1 MTDHVARMV
10 HRWFDRSQ
18 DEANESGSRSPEAK
32 EPEVSQLVD
41 AIHRMIREAEDEVR
55 RRCEEIAQRVAGP
68 DVGGQIALAIRMTKA
83 AESLPRKSLVDAYA
97 ETSANDN

>member
-1 MTDHVARMV
+1 MNDHVARMV
-10 HRWFDRSQ
+10 HKWIDRSQ
-18 DEANESGSRSPEAK
+18 SDAGEGAP
-32 EPEVSQLVD
+32 PEVSQLVD

-83 AESLPRKSLVDAYA
+83 ADSLPRKSLLELDAYT
-97 ETSANDN
+97 ESSVSKN

>member
-1 MTDHVARMV
+1 MNDHVARMV
-10 HRWFDRSQ
+10 HGWIDRSQ
-18 DEANESGSRSPEAK
+18 SETGEGAP
-32 EPEVSQLVD
+32 PEVSQLVD

-83 AESLPRKSLVDAYA
+83 ADSLPRKSLLDMDSYA
-97 ETSANDN
+97 ESTASEN

>member
-10 HRWFDRSQ
+10 HGWIDRSQ
-18 DEANESGSRSPEAK
+18 EAETNS
-32 EPEVSQLVD
+32 EVSQLVD

-68 DVGGQIALAIRMTKA
+68 DVGGQIALAIRLTT
-83 AESLPRKSLVDAYA
+83 AESLPRKSLVPGELSA
-97 ETSANDN
+97 ETTRN

>member
-18 DEANESGSRSPEAK
+18 TTEAVEAK
-32 EPEVSQLVD
+32 DPEVSQLVD

-55 RRCEEIAQRVAGP
+55 RRCEEIAQNVAGP
-68 DVGGQIALAIRMTKA
+68 DLGGQIALAIRMTKA

>member
-10 HRWFDRSQ
+10 YRWIDRSP
-18 DEANESGSRSPEAK
+18 DEVSAAR

-55 RRCEEIAQRVAGP
+55 LRCEEIAQKVAGP
-68 DVGGQIALAIRMTKA
+68 EVGGQIALAIRMTKA
-83 AESLPRKSLVDAYA
+83 ADSLPRKSLIPGEFA
-97 ETSANDN
+97 ETSGN

>member
-10 HRWFDRSQ
+10 HGWYDRAQ
-18 DEANESGSRSPEAK
+18 EDAQGAG
-32 EPEVSQLVD
+32 VSQLVD

-68 DVGGQIALAIRMTKA
+68 EVGGQIALAIRVTSN
-83 AESLPRKSLVDAYA
+83 AESLPRKSLVDATNAYA
-97 ETSANDN
+97 DSGSNRTNH

>member
-18 DEANESGSRSPEAK
+18 TNESVEAK
-32 EPEVSQLVD
+32 DPEVSQLVD

-55 RRCEEIAQRVAGP
+55 RRCEEIAQQVAGP
-68 DVGGQIALAIRMTKA
+68 DMGGQIALAIRMTKA
-83 AESLPRKSLVDAYA
+83 SESLPRKSLVDAYA
-97 ETSANDN
+97 ETTANDN

>member
-1 MTDHVARMV
+1 MNDHVARMV
-10 HRWFDRSQ
+10 HGWIDRSQ
-18 DEANESGSRSPEAK
+18 SEASDVA
-32 EPEVSQLVD
+32 EPDVSQLVD

-83 AESLPRKSLVDAYA
+83 ADSLPRKSLVDAYA
-97 ETSANDN
+97 DAYADVLPREN

>member
-1 MTDHVARMV
+1 MNDHVARMV
-10 HRWFDRSQ
+10 HGWIDRSQ
-18 DEANESGSRSPEAK
+18 SEPGEGPAPE
-32 EPEVSQLVD
+32 QLVD

-83 AESLPRKSLVDAYA
+83 ESLPRKSLVDVYA
-97 ETSANDN
+97 ESAVSEN

>member
-10 HRWFDRSQ
+10 YRWIDRSQ
-18 DEANESGSRSPEAK
+18 DDPREAE
-32 EPEVSQLVD
+32 EPEVAQLVD

-83 AESLPRKSLVDAYA
+83 ADSLPRKSLVPGEYA
-97 ETSANDN
+97 ESSGN

>member
-1 MTDHVARMV
+1 MNDHVARMV
-10 HRWFDRSQ
+10 HGWIDRSQ
-18 DEANESGSRSPEAK
+18 SEARDVS

-55 RRCEEIAQRVAGP
+55 RRCEEIAQNVAGP

-83 AESLPRKSLVDAYA
+83 ESLPRKSLVDVYA
-97 ETSANDN
+97 EALPREN

>member
-18 DEANESGSRSPEAK
+18 TTESVEVK
-32 EPEVSQLVD
+32 DPEVSQLVD

-55 RRCEEIAQRVAGP
+55 QRCEEVAQRVAGP
-68 DVGGQIALAIRMTKA
+68 DLGGQIALAIRMTKA

>member
-1 MTDHVARMV
+1 MNDHVARMV
-10 HRWFDRSQ
+10 HGWIDRSQ
-18 DEANESGSRSPEAK
+18 GEARALS

-83 AESLPRKSLVDAYA
+83 SDSLPRKSLVDAFA
-97 ETSANDN
+97 EAVPREN

>member
-10 HRWFDRSQ
+10 HNWFDRSQ
-18 DEANESGSRSPEAK
+18 EEAK
-32 EPEVSQLVD
+32 DPEVSQLVD

-83 AESLPRKSLVDAYA
+83 AESLPRRSLVPGELSPKAQVTD
-97 ETSANDN
+97 TRN

>member
-10 HRWFDRSQ
+10 NRWFARTQ
-18 DEANESGSRSPEAK
+18 EAAQES
-32 EPEVSQLVD
+32 EVVPQMVD

-68 DVGGQIALAIRMTKA
+68 EVGGQVALAIRLSA
-83 AESLPRKSLVDAYA
+83 QGESLPRRSLVDAYA
-97 ETSANDN
+97 ETAEPSNH